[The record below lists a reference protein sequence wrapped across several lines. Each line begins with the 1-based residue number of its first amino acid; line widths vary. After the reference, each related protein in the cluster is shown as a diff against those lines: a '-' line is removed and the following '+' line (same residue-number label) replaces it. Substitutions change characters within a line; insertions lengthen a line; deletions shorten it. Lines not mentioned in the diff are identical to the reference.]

1 MTRTFVVSLGR
12 HSTGLNLSGQFIGE
26 DGSPIGDAAVL
37 TSIGNGRY
45 RLATEIPGQR
55 CWLVVRDTDRN
66 TVVQVG
72 AVQAVGGAVIT
83 PRRPPMVHRSG
94 PRMILGGVI

>member
-37 TSIGNGRY
+37 TRIGNGRY
-45 RLATEIPGQR
+45 HLATEIPGQR

-72 AVQAVGGAVIT
+72 AVQAVGGAVGVY
-83 PRRPPMVHRSG
+83 RPWLMTG
-94 PRMILGGVI
+94 GRMR

>member
-72 AVQAVGGAVIT
+72 AVQAVGATRFPAAHRTHVWRNGPIT
-83 PRRPPMVHRSG
+83 YV
-94 PRMILGGVI
+94 GGT